1 MIYSWD
7 FKHSNLK
14 NSSEK
19 YIKEKGGKFPK
30 TLTDMNVSE
39 GNVSGGKENSEQHWH
54 VKLIICGNAVS
65 IECMMFCT

>member
-39 GNVSGGKENSEQHWH
+39 GNVSGGKDRTVNN
-54 VKLIICGNAVS
+54 ID
-65 IECMMFCT
+65 M